1 MNKRP
6 EAELQR
12 ACVRWYRMQYAKD
25 AMLLYMN
32 HQNGKNMTEQSIL
45 KGLGLVSGV
54 ADLTLLHQGKAYFFE
69 LKSPNGKQSQRQE
82 EWEMEVTRHG
92 FDYYLIND
100 LDTFM
105 LVVGQIKRLQ

>member
-1 MNKRP
+1 
-6 EAELQR
+6 
-12 ACVRWYRMQYAKD
+12 MQYAKD
-25 AMLLYMN
+25 SMLLYMN
-32 HQNGKNMTEQSIL
+32 HQNGKSMTEQSIL

-54 ADLTLLHQGKAYFFE
+54 ADLTLLHNGKAYFFE
-69 LKSPNGKQSQRQE
+69 LKAGARKQSVKQE
-82 EWEMEVTRHG
+82 EWELAVTKHG